1 MKVIKPHTKPVINI
15 LAAKTDYQLAMD
27 LMLQK
32 LTLKKYSSNTIKT
45 YMHMFKQFLEYI
57 HPMPLHQVTTAHI
70 THYHKEL
77 VTIRHVSSSYQN
89 QSINAIKFYIEKVLN
104 LPKITYDFC
113 RPRRSKTLPK
123 VLSLE
128 EVSKI
133 IEATN
138 NIKHKTILSVIY
150 GCGLRISE
158 CVNLKIEDIDSSNM
172 RVWVRNAK
180 GKKDRITLLSPSLL
194 EQLRAYYKLYKPKE
208 WFFEGVGGKT
218 YSVSSIRQ
226 VFNRSKK
233 KAGVNIP
240 ATVHSLRH
248 SFATH
253 LLEAGTNLRYI
264 QKLLGHNSS
273 KTTEIY
279 THVSSTNLIN
289 IESPFEIMRKL
300 NTFTNR
306 K

>member
-1 MKVIKPHTKPVINI
+1 MKMSHTPTTPIINLIATKP
-15 LAAKTDYQLAMD
+15 DYQQAID

-32 LTLKKYSSNTIKT
+32 LILKKYSPNTIKT
-45 YMHMFKQFLEYI
+45 YQHMFKQFLLYM
-57 HPMPLHQVTTAHI
+57 HPMPLHQVSTAHI
-70 THYHKEL
+70 MHYHKEL
-77 VTIRHVSSSYQN
+77 VTIYHVSSSYQN
-89 QSINAIKFYIEKVLN
+89 QSINAIKFYLEKVLN

-123 VLSLE
+123 VLSLG
-128 EVSKI
+128 EVARI
-133 IEATN
+133 LDHTH

-158 CVNLKIEDIDSSNM
+158 CINLKVEDIDSANM

-180 GKKDRITLLSPSLL
+180 GKKDRITLLFPTLL
-194 EQLRAYYKLYKPKE
+194 AQLRAYYTIYRPQQWL
-208 WFFEGVGGKT
+208 FEGVQGKP
-218 YSVSSIRQ
+218 YSTSSISQ
-226 VFNRSKK
+226 VFKRSKK

-240 ATVHSLRH
+240 ATVHTLRH

-253 LLEAGTNLRYI
+253 LLDAGTNLRYI

-279 THVSSTNLIN
+279 THVSTTNLIN
-289 IESPFEIMRKL
+289 IISPFEMIRKL
-300 NTFTNR
+300 DTFGNR

>member
-1 MKVIKPHTKPVINI
+1 MKIKNTPVPVINI
-15 LAAKTDYQLAMD
+15 IATKPDYQLALD
-27 LMLQK
+27 VMLQK
-32 LTLKKYSSNTIKT
+32 LILKKYSKNTIKT
-45 YMHMFKQFLEYI
+45 YTHMFKQFLVYI
-57 HPMPLHQVTTAHI
+57 HPMPLHQVNTAHI
-70 THYHKEL
+70 MYYHKEL
-77 VTIRHVSSSYQN
+77 VTKHNVSSSYQN

-104 LPKITYDFC
+104 LPKVNYDFC

-128 EVSKI
+128 EVSRI
-133 IEATN
+133 LDATT
-138 NIKHKTILSVIY
+138 NIKHKVILSVIY

-158 CVNLKIEDIDSSNM
+158 SINLKIEDIDSSNM

-194 EQLRAYYKLYKPKE
+194 EQLRAYYKIYKPKE
-208 WFFEGVGGKT
+208 WLFEGAGGKQ

-226 VFNRSKK
+226 VFNRSKI
-233 KAGVNIP
+233 KAKVNIP

-253 LLEAGTNLRYI
+253 LLDAGTNLRYI

-279 THVSSTNLIN
+279 THVSTTNLIN
-289 IESPFEIMRKL
+289 IESPFEMIGKL
-300 NTFTNR
+300 NTFGNR

>member
-1 MKVIKPHTKPVINI
+1 MNKTSLPTQLINTLATKPE
-15 LAAKTDYQLAMD
+15 YQLAMD
-27 LMLQK
+27 LMLQR
-32 LTLKKYSSNTIKT
+32 LILKKYSHNTVKT
-45 YMHMFKQFLEYI
+45 YMHMFKQFLIYI
-57 HPMPLHQVTTAHI
+57 HPMPLHQVSTAHI
-70 THYHKEL
+70 MHYHKEL
-77 VTIRHVSSSYQN
+77 VTLRNVSASYQN

-123 VLSLE
+123 VLSLQ
-128 EVSKI
+128 EVSRLL
-133 IEATN
+133 EVTH
-138 NIKHKTILSVIY
+138 NIKHKTIFSVIY

-158 CVNLKIEDIDSSNM
+158 CIHLKLEDIDSSNM

-194 EQLRAYYKLYKPKE
+194 EQLRAYYVLYKPKH
-208 WFFEGVGGKT
+208 WLFEGVNANP

-233 KAGVNIP
+233 KARIHIP

-253 LLEAGTNLRYI
+253 LLDAGTNLRYI

-279 THVSSTNLIN
+279 THVSTSNLVN
-289 IESPFEIMRKL
+289 IKSPFDMLPK
-300 NTFTNR
+300 
-306 K
+306 